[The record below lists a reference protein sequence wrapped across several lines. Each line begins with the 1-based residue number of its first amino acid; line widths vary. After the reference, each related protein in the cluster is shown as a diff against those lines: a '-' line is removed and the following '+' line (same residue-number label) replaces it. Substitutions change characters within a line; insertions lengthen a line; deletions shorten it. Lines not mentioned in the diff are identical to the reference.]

1 MKQRWQRIRPVMW
14 ALTPIVG
21 VAMLFLLPWL
31 VRELRPL
38 SSDALFQ
45 EARAELGA
53 ARARYAHAAAFRS
66 EWHRGSEYRY
76 TLLVRAES
84 PGEYTILPAHLWG
97 MYAPYQ
103 AHSNPFRIRI
113 AAR

>member
-14 ALTPIVG
+14 TLTPIVG

-31 VRELRPL
+31 VREVRPL

-45 EARAELGA
+45 EA
-53 ARARYAHAAAFRS
+53 
-66 EWHRGSEYRY
+66 
-76 TLLVRAES
+76 RAES

>member
-1 MKQRWQRIRPVMW
+1 MRIRWQRVRPVMW

-31 VRELRPL
+31 IRELRPL

-53 ARARYAHAAAFRS
+53 AHARYAKV
-66 EWHRGSEYRY
+66 G
-76 TLLVRAES
+76 VV
-84 PGEYTILPAHLWG
+84 AHL
-97 MYAPYQ
+97 
-103 AHSNPFRIRI
+103 
-113 AAR
+113 